1 MVMPLVVVLPGI
13 GGSEL
18 ADDDGRSVYSI
29 NTRALL
35 TRILA
40 PAALDA
46 SRPLRA
52 TGLIG
57 SYGLAWKQ
65 LITGYDGLMREL
77 IGALQLRPEAVAT
90 AGRDQPN
97 PRVSLL
103 AFPYDFRQSV
113 DACAQALDQELRKWL
128 YGRPVVMVGHSMG
141 GLVAA
146 CWWAH
151 LSDGV
156 DVKEIITLGTPFRG
170 ATKALDFL
178 VNGVRVGG
186 LGLPE
191 ISTVLRGW
199 DSVFDLLPHAQVIEG
214 NSERNSGGNREKNHD
229 GLYPFQLPTEL
240 MAAVP
245 GFAERARRAYETN
258 QSLHKA
264 MVARAERNGVHPFTH
279 YYSQG
284 HTTSS
289 LALLDGDR
297 LAVNKTDPD
306 WVPRGWEAGD
316 GTVPRFSAISRLA
329 EQEPRAWR
337 RLARRHGELVDE
349 VAVVQHVRDYGLA
362 PLPAAAR
369 GGSDAE
375 AAPYLRLDLD
385 EVVVAEQA
393 TQLRVCA
400 MNADGE
406 PLPAGEVAGRVAGVG
421 FRAVDD
427 GEFWTA
433 ELPPLPEGLHEL
445 RITATGVPGVDRV
458 TTRMRIGAAS

>member
-77 IGALQLRPEAVAT
+77 IGALQLRPEVVAT
-90 AGRDQPN
+90 AGQDRPN

-113 DACAQALDQELRKWL
+113 DACAQALDRELRKWL
-128 YGRPVVMVGHSMG
+128 DGRPVVIVGHSMG

-146 CWWAH
+146 CWWAN

-214 NSERNSGGNREKNHD
+214 NKAGP
-229 GLYPFQLPTEL
+229 YPYQLPPEL
-240 MAAVP
+240 TAAVP
-245 GFAERARRAYETN
+245 GFAERALRAYEAN

-264 MVARAERNGVHPFTH
+264 LAARAERLGVHPFTH

-289 LALLDGDR
+289 LARLDGDR
-297 LAVNKTDPD
+297 LAVKKADPA
-306 WVPRGWEAGD
+306 WVARGWEAGD
-316 GTVPRFSAISRLA
+316 GTVPRFSAVPQLA

-349 VAVVQHVRDYGLA
+349 VAVVEHVRGYGLA

-369 GGSDAE
+369 GGSDVE

-400 MNADGE
+400 VNADGE

-427 GEFWTA
+427 GECWAA

-445 RITATGVPGVDRV
+445 RITATGVPGADRV
-458 TTRMRIGAAS
+458 TTRMRIGAVS